1 MKRTILSIFAVL
13 ALIAVPA
20 LAQEQITGTVVSND
34 GDILVLSTDQ
44 GEMSFAISD
53 VDVPATLAVDDSV
66 TVSYQPGDSGEL
78 VATTVTVSSDTGM
91 ESDLTADTDNDYD
104 ADLTAEADID
114 QDADSDLT
122 ATADLDNDQYDSDL
136 AGDEDRLPATA
147 SATPLAGLIGLLA
160 LGAAFGLA
168 VLIRRGA

>member
-20 LAQEQITGTVVSND
+20 LAQEQITGTVISND

-53 VDVPATLAVDDSV
+53 IDVPATVAVNDEV
-66 TVSYQPGDSGEL
+66 TVTYLPGDSGEL
-78 VATTVTVSSDTGM
+78 VASTVIMSTDTGV
-91 ESDLTADTDNDYD
+91 EAN
-104 ADLTAEADID
+104 LTAEADID
-114 QDADSDLT
+114 QDNDADLT
-122 ATADLDNDQYDSDL
+122 ATADLDDDYDQTADLDSDL

-160 LGAAFGLA
+160 LGAALGLA